1 MVSLSK
7 NQTVS
12 LKKES
17 SSLDKIHFGLGWDP
31 VKREKKGFFGA
42 LFGGASSDSIDL
54 DASCVMLDAT
64 GKKLDVVWFRQLKS
78 KCGSVVH
85 TGDNLTGD
93 GDGDD
98 EVINV
103 QLSKLPTDVEYLVF
117 TVNSFRGQTF
127 NDVENAFCRVVDH
140 TGKELSHYKLT
151 EQGSH
156 TGIIIATLR
165 RNGGSWDFT
174 AQGHACQGRTIDDMY
189 PEIVAKVVH

>member
-12 LKKES
+12 LSKES
-17 SSLDKIHFGLGWDP
+17 SSLSQLKFGLGWDP
-31 VKREKKGFFGA
+31 IKKKGF
-42 LFGGASSDSIDL
+42 LGGLLGGSGEIDL
-54 DASCVMLDAT
+54 DASCILLDASGNKIDT
-64 GKKLDVVWFRQLKS
+64 IWFRQLNS
-78 KCGSVVH
+78 RCGSVMH
-85 TGDNLTGD
+85 SGDNLTGE

-103 QLSKLPTDVEYLVF
+103 NLTKLPVQAEYLAF

-127 NDVENAFCRVVDH
+127 NEVQNAFCRVVDQNN
-140 TGKELSHYKLT
+140 KELARYELS

-156 TGIIIATLR
+156 TGILIASLR

-174 AQGHACQGRTIDDMY
+174 ALGNACRGRTIDDML
-189 PEIVAKVVH
+189 PEVVATVVR

>member
-12 LKKES
+12 LRKAS
-17 SSLDKIHFGLGWDP
+17 SALSQLHFGLGWDP
-31 VKREKKGFFGA
+31 IAKKKGFLGA
-42 LFGGASSDSIDL
+42 LLGGNDSIDL
-54 DASCVMLDAT
+54 DASCLLLDTT
-64 GKKLDVVWFRQLKS
+64 GKKIDVVWFRKLKS
-78 KCGSVVH
+78 DDRSVIH
-85 TGDNLTGD
+85 SGDNLTGE

-103 QLSKLPTDVEYLVF
+103 DLSKLPTDVEYLVF

-127 NDVENAFCRVVDH
+127 NDVQNAFCRVLDQAN
-140 TGKELSHYKLT
+140 KELARYELT

-156 TGIIIATLR
+156 TGIVIATLK

-174 AQGHACQGRTIDDMY
+174 AQGFPCRGRTIDDMF
-189 PEIVAKVVH
+189 PEIVAKVVQ